1 MKSDLA
7 IKQML
12 NYLPLPLP
20 FTFVPASSA
29 TGPLFLAAACRF
41 DAGLQAMLSRGF
53 SNRLR
58 AS

>member
-7 IKQML
+7 TKQVH

-20 FTFVPASSA
+20 FTFVPAGSA

-41 DAGLQAMLSRGF
+41 DTGLQARLSCGF

>member
-7 IKQML
+7 TKQVL
-12 NYLPLPLP
+12 NYLPLPSH
-20 FTFVPASSA
+20 FTFVPAGSA
-29 TGPLFLAAACRF
+29 TGLLFLAAACRF
-41 DAGLQAMLSRGF
+41 DAGLQARLSRGF